1 MVLNGNLTI
10 QAFEKLKSV
19 TVHCKFLSCCSSLS
33 RCLHSRRLW
42 VETFHQD
49 KTMEGFDH
57 HFALNACVEK
67 RETPFWPVNLKES
80 SPLTIQHVKRRLFQD
95 DDEEVTSVGLD
106 FQSIHIH
113 QDNEELDEGMA
124 SSLVD
129 PEEEDTQGCTQLDTS
144 SSLSGLDDQIA
155 TPKAN
160 EPTPESVAVTVN
172 PSEDGRKTRRSRPR
186 RRIPAVQTIDGDIFI
201 RKRSR
206 PPSSKLYLSSS
217 GTAADR
223 DPSPSTDF
231 FTSQSKAR
239 LKRKRTGYYSSTTCA
254 AVVDL
259 SVVSQSSADH
269 EDQLQPTNAEAVDLS
284 SSDEDVHRKG
294 MRDGRPPKRQKTS
307 TSNDAMYSQSSQT
320 VSNDAISEQST
331 TTGFKRKRDCNE
343 PSTQHKIQQES
354 VDLVTTMESITI
366 PMTDA
371 AFPRKILFRGRKPS
385 PINRP
390 II

>member
-1 MVLNGNLTI
+1 
-10 QAFEKLKSV
+10 
-19 TVHCKFLSCCSSLS
+19 
-33 RCLHSRRLW
+33 
-42 VETFHQD
+42 
-49 KTMEGFDH
+49 MEGFDH
-57 HFALNACVEK
+57 HFALNSCGEK
-67 RETPFWPVNLKES
+67 RETPFWPVNPKES

-106 FQSIHIH
+106 FQGIHIH
-113 QDNEELDEGMA
+113 QDDEELDEGMA
-124 SSLVD
+124 SSLFD
-129 PEEEDTQGCTQLDTS
+129 LEEEDTQGCTQLDTS
-144 SSLSGLDDQIA
+144 NSLSGLDDQRA
-155 TPKAN
+155 TPKAI
-160 EPTPESVAVTVN
+160 EPIPESVAVTVD

-186 RRIPAVQTIDGDIFI
+186 RRIPAVQTIDGDILI

-217 GTAADR
+217 GAAADR

-259 SVVSQSSADH
+259 LVVSQSSADY
-269 EDQLQPTNAEAVDLS
+269 EDQLQPTHEEAVDLS
-284 SSDEDVHRKG
+284 SSDEDEHRKR

-320 VSNDAISEQST
+320 VISEQST
-331 TTGFKRKRDCNE
+331 TDRPSVKRKRDCNE
-343 PSTQHKIQQES
+343 PSAQHKIQQEP

-366 PMTDA
+366 PTTNA

-385 PINRP
+385 PTNP